1 MTDNDDNDI
10 ELGILAEDV
19 VRNASAEVD
28 TMRRTSAFG
37 KCFFLIFCS
46 IFEKFF
52 LNLYL
57 CKQKML
63 IH

>member
-37 KCFFLIFCS
+37 KCFFY
-46 IFEKFF
+46 FF
-52 LNLYL
+52 VAFLKILKICIYVNKR
-57 CKQKML
+57 C
-63 IH
+63 